1 MCTNGRSTLVLATVL
16 FGCAHVSRRAAEPMV
31 GQAGCYEVRAGPW
44 SPPDVPVAISLDRLP
59 RRVALV
65 VERESGEEVVDPGW
79 RLAALEPERDY
90 AMRSI
95 QDGAWWPLE
104 NGGVDLR
111 LGDGFSGIFFRLR
124 PSAGGFV
131 GEARTYQDVGDASWR
146 ASAELD
152 RRTCGVEPKI
162 IRRYRERRP
171 SSSPP

>member
-1 MCTNGRSTLVLATVL
+1 
-16 FGCAHVSRRAAEPMV
+16 
-31 GQAGCYEVRAGPW
+31 
-44 SPPDVPVAISLDRLP
+44 VPVAVSLESLP
-59 RRVALV
+59 RRIALV
-65 VERESGEEVVDPGW
+65 VERETGDDVVDLGW
-79 RLAALEPERDY
+79 RLAALEAERDY
-90 AMRSI
+90 LMRSI

-104 NGGVDLR
+104 NGSVDVR

-152 RRTCGVEPKI
+152 RRTCGVEPKV